1 MTAYV
6 THNHFSKDL
15 KPYGKCPACD
25 YGILLEEKKKFM
37 ALKRKRDKLR
47 KYFNVH
53 SSLESEE
60 LLCNWEFNS
69 DEEVAKA
76 YELARLEYLCN
87 GVL

>member
-47 KYFNVH
+47 KYLTFIALLNQKNYCAIG
-53 SSLESEE
+53 SLTPM
-60 LLCNWEFNS
+60 
-69 DEEVAKA
+69 KK
-76 YELARLEYLCN
+76 
-87 GVL
+87 